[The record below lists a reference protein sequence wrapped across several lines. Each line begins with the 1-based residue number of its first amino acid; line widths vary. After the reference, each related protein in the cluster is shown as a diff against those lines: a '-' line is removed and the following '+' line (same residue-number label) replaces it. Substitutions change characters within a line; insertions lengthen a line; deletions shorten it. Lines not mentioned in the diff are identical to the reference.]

1 MNENTYRLVI
11 PGDNSTVRTIIKRLC
26 GRFKGATIKNY
37 LILQGK
43 HQEVLV

>member
-11 PGDNSTVRTIIKRLC
+11 SGDNSTVRAIIKRLC
-26 GRFKGATIKNY
+26 EQFKGATIKNY
-37 LILQGK
+37 LIMQGK